1 MISRAIFLLFIF
13 IVLGVVGAFDYEN
26 AADEEASY
34 CDRLQNG
41 VHKDYNN
48 LKSTCAARH
57 WSK

>member
-1 MISRAIFLLFIF
+1 MTSRITFLLILAA
-13 IVLGVVGAFDYEN
+13 LGMVGTFDYDN
-26 AADEEASY
+26 AVDEEASY
-34 CDRLQNG
+34 CERLQNG